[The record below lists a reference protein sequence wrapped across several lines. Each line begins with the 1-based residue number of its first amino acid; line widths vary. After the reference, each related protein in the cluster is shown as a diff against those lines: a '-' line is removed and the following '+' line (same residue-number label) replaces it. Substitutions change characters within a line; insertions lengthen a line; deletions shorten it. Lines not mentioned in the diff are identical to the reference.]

1 MSMDLDKDDLA
12 ALCAGLT
19 TDEVDRVHRLL
30 HEWNVGPDSNFPV
43 QLALLTR
50 AQWRIAANLPRLME
64 AARKLIELHLAEYRR
79 QTAELVKNLSVAGED
94 QADELKNVVEAH
106 TETVKQASVSIQDQL
121 RRTTEVANQ
130 IRKQLDDGVSAWN
143 RAKTDMEA
151 GREMF
156 QKACKE
162 LDDRLT
168 LRELRRDWLT
178 LLGVSSIGIVIGLI
192 AGIVIVFKFR

>member
-1 MSMDLDKDDLA
+1 M
-12 ALCAGLT
+12 
-19 TDEVDRVHRLL
+19 
-30 HEWNVGPDSNFPV
+30 NDS
-43 QLALLTR
+43 
-50 AQWRIAANLPRLME
+50 
-64 AARKLIELHLAEYRR
+64 RKLIELHLAEYRR
-79 QTAELVKNLSVAGED
+79 QTAELVKNLSVVGED
-94 QADELKNVVEAH
+94 QADELKNVVKAH

-192 AGIVIVFKFR
+192 ASIVIVFKFR